1 MFNTLYKKLAAALFV
16 VLSVIGACLL
26 VLYLYSAEMYQQEV
40 TQKLNTSLADHII
53 SEDLLLQ
60 EGKINRSALDGIFHM
75 LMVINPN
82 IEVYLLD
89 VSGNILAYSAPDEKI
104 KLKRVNLAPIN
115 RFLAQKTSYPIKGND
130 PRHLN
135 RQKIFSATT
144 ISSDGP
150 LEGYLYVILGSEAFD
165 SVTEMIRG
173 SYILQISLLGL
184 GISLLVALIAG
195 LGLFGL
201 QTRRLTYLSNA
212 MSCYLDTPKNTA
224 KNTGHIQNRYP
235 LTGKVSDE
243 IDSLGKQ
250 FNGMADKI
258 DAQLEELKTNDAKRR
273 ELVANVSHDLRTPLT
288 SLQGYLETL
297 LLKENT
303 ISAEERKQYLQIVTG
318 HSQRLGQLVTELFEL
333 AKLDSVETLLN
344 VEAFSFGELIQD
356 VAQKYQLTA
365 KRKNITLSAEFGQE
379 MPLVYGDI
387 GLIQRVL
394 ENLIDNAIRYT
405 PSGGTITLALNND
418 HDNIIVK
425 IIDTG
430 CGIPEDEIP
439 HIFNRFY
446 RSKSNA
452 NDKSYNSGLGLAIA
466 QRILN
471 LHGSN
476 ISANSHINKGTTFSF
491 HLPARSF

>member
-1 MFNTLYKKLAAALFV
+1 MLNTLYKKLAAALFV
-16 VLSVIGACLL
+16 VLSIIGACLL

-40 TQKLNTSLADHII
+40 NQKLNTSLADHII
-53 SEDLLLQ
+53 TEDLLMQ
-60 EGKINRSALDGIFHM
+60 EGKINHAALDEIFHM

-89 VSGNILAYSAPDEKI
+89 VDGNILAYSAPDEKI
-104 KLKRVNLAPIN
+104 KLSQVSLTPISS
-115 RFLAQKTSYPIKGND
+115 FLAQQTPLPIKGDD

-135 RQKIFSATT
+135 RQKVFSVAT
-144 ISSDGP
+144 ISSNGP

-184 GISLLVALIAG
+184 AISLLVALIAG
-195 LGLFGL
+195 LSLFSL
-201 QTRRLTYLSNA
+201 QTRRLTYLSTA
-212 MSCYLDTPKNTA
+212 MSCYLDQSKIPTINASP
-224 KNTGHIQNRYP
+224 IQNRYP
-235 LTGKVSDE
+235 LPGKASDE
-243 IDSLGKQ
+243 IDALGQK
-250 FNGMADKI
+250 FNVMADKI
-258 DAQLEELKTNDAKRR
+258 DAQLEELKANDAKRR
-273 ELVANVSHDLRTPLT
+273 ELIANVSHDLKTPLT

-297 LLKENT
+297 SLKENT
-303 ISAEERKQYLQIVTG
+303 ITAEERKRYLKIVTS

-344 VEAFSFGELIQD
+344 VEAFSLGELIQD
-356 VAQKYQLTA
+356 VAQKYHLTA
-365 KRKNITLSAEFGQE
+365 NRKNINLNTEFGQDV
-379 MPLVYGDI
+379 PLVYGDI

-405 PSGGTITLALNND
+405 PGGGTITLALSNNQ
-418 HDNIIVK
+418 DNIIVK
-425 IIDTG
+425 VIDTG
-430 CGIPEDEIP
+430 CGIPEEEIP

-452 NDKSYNSGLGLAIA
+452 NEKSYNSGLGLAITK
-466 QRILN
+466 RILN

-491 HLPARSF
+491 QLPARSF

>member
-16 VLSVIGACLL
+16 VLSLIGACLL

-40 TQKLNTSLADHII
+40 TQKLNVSLADHII
-53 SEDLLLQ
+53 AEDLLLQ
-60 EGKINRSALDGIFHM
+60 EGKINRAALDGIFHM

-89 VSGNILAYSAPDEKI
+89 RGGDILAYSAPDEKI
-104 KLKRVNLAPIN
+104 KRKRVNLAPIN
-115 RFLAQKTSYPIKGND
+115 NVLAKRTTFPIKGDD
-130 PRHLN
+130 PRNLN
-135 RQKIFSATT
+135 GQKIFSVAT

-150 LEGYLYVILGSEAFD
+150 VEGYLYVILGGEAFD
-165 SVTEMIRG
+165 GVTEMIRG

-212 MSCYLDTPKNTA
+212 MSCYLNKPNA
-224 KNTGHIQNRYP
+224 MANNSAHIQNRYP
-235 LTGKVSDE
+235 LAGKASDE
-243 IDSLGKQ
+243 IDTLGKK
-250 FNGMADKI
+250 FNVMADKI
-258 DAQLEELKTNDAKRR
+258 DAQLEELKSNDAKRR

-297 LLKENT
+297 LLKEDT
-303 ISAEERKQYLQIVTG
+303 ITAEERRKYLEIVTS

-365 KRKNITLSAEFGQE
+365 NRKNINLNTEFGQE

-405 PSGGTITLALNND
+405 PSGGTITLALNNNQ
-418 HDNIIVK
+418 DNIIIKV
-425 IIDTG
+425 IDTG

-446 RSKSNA
+446 RSKSNS
-452 NDKSYNSGLGLAIA
+452 NEKSYNSGLGLAIA

-471 LHGSN
+471 LHGSK
-476 ISANSHINKGTTFSF
+476 ISANSHINEGTTFSF
-491 HLPARSF
+491 QLPAHSF